1 MTCPGFIDYDPR
13 HDIMDDTADVSCR
26 VVYPDAIGDISYERV
41 VILSPTK
48 KDVSTGTGDLHKIL
62 VSQDLSHLANMLGD
76 LYPTSY
82 DHRGVRS
89 LAGVG
94 R

>member
-1 MTCPGFIDYDPR
+1 
-13 HDIMDDTADVSCR
+13 MDDTADVSCR
-26 VVYPDAIGDISYERV
+26 VVYPDAIAYERA
-41 VILSPTK
+41 VIFSPTK
-48 KDVSTGTGDLHKIL
+48 KDVSTGTGDLHRIL